1 MRRIHP
7 IALEFQNFIEDT
19 IDYRIGVIGQVD
31 AGKSALVN
39 ELAGTAAHIST
50 QTDATR
56 TIIRHEYGRRGWL
69 LDFPGVGTAEY
80 SPKQYKKLLRRTNI
94 KHVLYVFSS
103 KIREADEEMIR
114 FLAKKKI
121 SVTFV
126 YNKADTLTDVS
137 GEKDSGTLMHDKDTE
152 LHVTFK
158 RDLDQPLRYIF
169 ISIKD
174 DYGLGALRAALNP
187 IFDDKDSTFNKR
199 AGSAKYLEKFL
210 NKKLNRLGTKL
221 LSPGFKDVIL
231 KKAYRSIEEM
241 TESHYSVTEQDEAAA
256 GMEIPRAA
264 DYINR
269 AKESD
274 KDGKKSKEYIGRLAT
289 VFSTVFKLRKLNV
302 VSFVFSTLG
311 EMGIRN
317 IFPVLKGTFD
327 YAGEMNDF
335 AREVLKSHREEI
347 IRKQES

>member
-1 MRRIHP
+1 MNEIHP
-7 IALEFQNFIEDT
+7 IALEFQDFIENT

-39 ELAGTAAHIST
+39 ELAGTNTHIST

-56 TIIRHEYGRRGWL
+56 TFSRHEYGKRGWL
-69 LDFPGVGTAEY
+69 MDFPGVGTAEY
-80 SPKQYKKLLRRTNI
+80 SPKLYKKLIRKTNI

-114 FLAKKKI
+114 FLARKKI
-121 SVTFV
+121 TVTFV

-137 GEKDSGTLMHDKDTE
+137 GQRGRDTLMHDKDTE

-158 RDLDQPLRYIF
+158 KHFDQPLHYIF

-174 DYGLGALRAALNP
+174 DYGVEALKESIDP
-187 IFDDKDSTFNKR
+187 VFDEKDKTFNNR
-199 AGSAKYLEKFL
+199 AGSAGYVEKFL
-210 NKKLNRLGTKL
+210 NKKLNTLATKL
-221 LSPGFKDVIL
+221 LSPGFKDIIL
-231 KKAYRSIEEM
+231 KSEYRSIEEM
-241 TESHYSVTEQDEAAA
+241 TESHYSVTKQDAE
-256 GMEIPRAA
+256 EIGLAMPRVA
-264 DYINR
+264 DYIKR

-274 KDGKKSKEYIGRLAT
+274 KDGKKAKEYISQLAT
-289 VFSTVFKLRKLNV
+289 LFSTVFKLRKLNV
-302 VSFVFSTLG
+302 ISFVVSTLG

-327 YAGEMNDF
+327 YAGDMNDF
-335 AREVLKSHREEI
+335 AREVLKSRRKEI
-347 IRKQES
+347 IRA